1 MFLSVKMRQR
11 LIGLFLKLRKCA
23 ERELWTIRNLSLLV
37 AKRELRLR
45 WFVLLLC
52 LLRDTEL
59 DCAIALVLAYHLDKV
74 PGQLTEENFEYIV
87 VLQVAFL
94 VGRLN
99 VRSQG
104 EQVLEVVFA
113 AGTCNSLGK
122 SVGSRLHMLLK
133 SGPVLE
139 TLSDRY
145 KSDQQIIFSVCEH
158 GIRNVFTH
166 PFLQRGHLYSF
177 V

>member
-11 LIGLFLKLRKCA
+11 LVGLFLKLRKCA
-23 ERELWTIRNLSLLV
+23 GCELWTIRDTALLV

-45 WFVLLLC
+45 WLVLLLC
-52 LLRDTEL
+52 LLGDTEL
-59 DCAIALVLAYHLDKV
+59 HCAITLVLAYHLDKV
-74 PGQLTEENFEYIV
+74 PGQLTKEDFEYIV
-87 VLQVAFL
+87 VLQGAFL

-122 SVGSRLHMLLK
+122 RVCSRFHMLLK
-133 SGPVLE
+133 SGPILE

-145 KSDQQIIFSVCEH
+145 KSDQRFL
-158 GIRNVFTH
+158 VFGMRIW
-166 PFLQRGHLYSF
+166 LQK
-177 V
+177 